1 MGAITIRR
9 LDDGVIERL
18 RADAKQHGRSME
30 EEARVALSHAYRPRL
45 KGQAALEY
53 ADSVR
58 KEIFG
63 YRVLPDS
70 VSMIR
75 EMREEDPTAW
85 NGE

>member
-9 LDDGVIERL
+9 LEEGVIERL
-18 RADAKQHGRSME
+18 KADAKQHGRSME
-30 EEARVALSHAYRPRL
+30 EEARLALSRAYRPRL
-45 KGQAALEY
+45 TGQAAIDY
-53 ADSVR
+53 ARSIR

-63 YRVLPDS
+63 DRVLPDS